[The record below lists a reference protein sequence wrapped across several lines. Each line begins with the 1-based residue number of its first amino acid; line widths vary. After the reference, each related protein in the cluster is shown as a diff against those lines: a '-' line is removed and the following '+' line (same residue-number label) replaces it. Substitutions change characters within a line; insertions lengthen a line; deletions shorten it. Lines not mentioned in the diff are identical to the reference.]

1 MIGECAGG
9 PSVSEPG
16 GKRTPGE
23 WHTAAGVETPATPS
37 SGERGVASEI
47 ELVLRAALA
56 DRYAVDRLIGRGGM
70 ATVYLARDLKH
81 ERRVALKV
89 LDRELGAVLGVE
101 RFLAEIRVTAGLQHP
116 NILPLFDS
124 GEANGLLFYVTP
136 FVEGESLRER
146 LSRERQLPVDEAVRL
161 AVGVASALQYAHRQ
175 GVIHR
180 DLKPDNI
187 LLQEG
192 QPLLADFGIALAVSN
207 AGGHRVTQ
215 TGLSLGTP
223 QYVSPEQ
230 ATADQYVDGRSDI
243 YSLGAVLYE
252 MLTGDPPHTGS
263 TAQAIIA
270 RVVTERPRPVRST
283 RESVPPYVAAAVE
296 RALSKIPADRFGSA
310 LEFAEALQGRGAT
323 MLPAAHDEPDA
334 ARRRGR
340 DPVRYALGALA
351 LAATITAGVLWRT
364 RPVLVPHSPV
374 RFTLVFPAGEGPVDG
389 FGATYAVSPDGR
401 QIVYSGREGNGTVLY
416 VRPVDQLVATRI
428 DGTEGAT
435 HAAFSADGRWL
446 AFNTR
451 TDLRKIPTAGG
462 TASTI
467 ATGMRVALGLTW
479 LGSDRLA
486 FFDRRALMAVPATGG
501 AASTVV
507 PAGEDEGLFRAWP
520 VSLGDDAV
528 VFAQWRRDSTATAE
542 LMIADVARGSVTPL
556 GVAGARPLG
565 MIDDE
570 LVYGSTTGTLM
581 AVPLDAKHRAVRGE
595 AVPVLDGV
603 LTAPLNAVRA
613 ALSANGT
620 LLYVRGSRDREVVEV
635 GAGGATTALPLRA
648 GGYSHPRLSPDGRRL
663 AAVMEGPG
671 GEELRVFDLASGAAI
686 IIASGARVSAPTWG
700 RDGRTLMYGT
710 GGRDSVTIWRR
721 IADASAPAEVV
732 AQRRGIFGSPVI
744 SPDGRWI
751 LYGRPARAG
760 EQSGGLWYASLGGDS
775 TSKLLVQSNGSLI
788 SARFSADG
796 QRVAYASD
804 ESGQMQVYVREFPG
818 PGGAVQVSP
827 DGGTQPVWSGDGNR
841 LYYRNGGTVYESS
854 LAPGTGLAVQTRTVL
869 VGDVAGIPALTDVDA
884 AASGNRVIALRDAG
898 AGATVVVVHDWWE
911 ELSRRL
917 EVQRTR

>member
-1 MIGECAGG
+1 M
-9 PSVSEPG
+9 SEPTSG
-16 GKRTPGE
+16 GRRTPGDRR
-23 WHTAAGVETPATPS
+23 TGTSLDTPATPS
-37 SGERGVASEI
+37 SGERRVASEI
-47 ELVLRAALA
+47 ESVLRSALA
-56 DRYAVDRLIGRGGM
+56 DRYAVERLIGRGGM

-101 RFLAEIRVTAGLQHP
+101 RFLGEIRVTANLQHP

-136 FVEGESLRER
+136 FVEGESLRTR
-146 LSRERQLPVDEAVRL
+146 LARERQLPVDEAVRM

-223 QYVSPEQ
+223 QYMSPEQ

-270 RVVTERPRPVRST
+270 RVVTERPRPVRSS

-296 RALSKIPADRFGSA
+296 RALAKIPADRFASA
-310 LEFAEALQGRGAT
+310 QDFAEALQGRGST
-323 MLPAAHDEPDA
+323 LLLPAHHAEHEGHA
-334 ARRRGR
+334 RRGR

-351 LAATITAGVLWRT
+351 LAATLTAGWMWRT
-364 RPVLVPHSPV
+364 RPVIVPHSPV
-374 RFTLVFPAGEGPVDG
+374 RFTLDFPTGEGPIDG

-401 QIVYSGREGNGTVLY
+401 RIVYSGRAGNGSVLY
-416 VRPVDQLVATRI
+416 SRPVDQLTATPI

-435 HAAFSADGRWL
+435 HAVFSPDGRWL

-451 TDLRKIPTAGG
+451 TELRKIPTAGG

-467 ATGMRVALGLTW
+467 ATGMRVALGMTW
-479 LGSDRLA
+479 LGTERVA
-486 FFDRRALMAVPATGG
+486 FFDRGSLMAIPATGG
-501 AASTVV
+501 T
-507 PAGEDEGLFRAWP
+507 PTTLIRAGADEGLFRAWP
-520 VSLGDDAV
+520 VSLGHDAV
-528 VFAQWRRDSTATAE
+528 VFAQWQRDSTASAV
-542 LMIADVARGSVTPL
+542 LMLADVASGTVTPL
-556 GVAGARPLG
+556 NVAGARPLG
-565 MIDDE
+565 MIDNE
-570 LVYGSTTGTLM
+570 LVYASATGTLM
-581 AVPLDAKHRAVRGE
+581 AVPLDAKRHAVSGE

-603 LTAPLNAVRA
+603 LASPMNAVRA

-635 GAGGATTALPLRA
+635 GAGGTTTPLPLRA
-648 GGYSHPRLSPDGRRL
+648 GPYTHPRLSPDGKRL
-663 AAVMEGPG
+663 AAVLELQGSQ
-671 GEELRVFDLASGAAI
+671 ELRVFDLATGAAI
-686 IIASGARVSAPTWG
+686 IIGSGPRVSPPTWS
-700 RDGRTLMYGT
+700 RDGRTIMYGT

-721 IADASAPAEVV
+721 PADASAPAELV
-732 AQRRGIFGSPVI
+732 AERRGLFGPGEI
-744 SPDGRWI
+744 SPDGRWL
-751 LYGRPARAG
+751 LYGRPPRG
-760 EQSGGLWYASLGGDS
+760 TEQYGGLWYSSLGADS
-775 TSKLLVQSNGSLI
+775 TSTLLLQSNGSPV
-788 SARFSADG
+788 SARFSPDG
-796 QRVAYASD
+796 ERVAYASD
-804 ESGQMQVYVREFPG
+804 ESGQMQVYVRDFPG
-818 PGGAVQVSP
+818 PGGAVQISP

-841 LYYRNGGTVYESS
+841 LFYRNGGTVYEATLEPGRS
-854 LAPGTGLAVQTRTVL
+854 LAVKSRRVL
-869 VGDVAGIPALTDVDA
+869 VGDVDGLPALTDVEA
-884 AASGNRVIALRDAG
+884 ATSGNRVIALRDAG
-898 AGATVVVVHDWWE
+898 RGPTVVIVHDWWE
-911 ELSRRL
+911 ELRRRL
-917 EVQRTR
+917 QIQRAS